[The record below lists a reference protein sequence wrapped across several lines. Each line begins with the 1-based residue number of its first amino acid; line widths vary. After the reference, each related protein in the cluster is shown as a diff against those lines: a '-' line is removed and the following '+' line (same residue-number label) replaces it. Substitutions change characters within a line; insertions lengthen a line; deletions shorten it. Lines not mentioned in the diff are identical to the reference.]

1 MGILKVS
8 AMMACHL
15 ALVLSAISVTPFVM
29 HAAAQSDSGDTVSQA
44 NDDNAVA
51 QFESFGSFRAYMMTA
66 EDAAGTYYSVGAKL
80 TFTME
85 SDGTLELAQ
94 GDDEP
99 TITAQT
105 DESTDFECM
114 EHGGGYNQ
122 RTAWFPYTAIFVR
135 GGALERV
142 RSAEGGVRKL
152 RALSKEEDGS
162 AKYLGEFPRPVE
174 YSFVPCVGKHRVD
187 PGLRLDSYLDGKD
200 RLLLRMANGKQMNLR
215 LPQPFVP
222 FLLAR
227 YRSGAMIPVPVRI
240 VVASIDLLDRRV
252 VLQLQSTVAMSPLV
266 RKLELRAV
274 MKDTEPADDETA
286 ARFRERTRAVIDDLA
301 RCGRPVDQA
310 IEPCADPTR
319 KPDMRIFL
327 PGGKSPTN
335 D

>member
-1 MGILKVS
+1 MRMQPFARLLQ
-8 AMMACHL
+8 MAL
-15 ALVLSAISVTPFVM
+15 LVIPSFLVAEEADGNSGVPLPMADEPAI
-29 HAAAQSDSGDTVSQA
+29 AE
-44 NDDNAVA
+44 
-51 QFESFGSFRAYMMTA
+51 FEYFGPFRAYMMTA

-200 RLLLRMANGKQMNLR
+200 RLLLRMANGKPMNLR

-252 VLQLQSTVAMSPLV
+252 VLQLQSTVAMSPPV

-274 MKDTEPADDETA
+274 MKDGEAAADESA
-286 ARFRERTRAVIDDLA
+286 ARYRERTRAVIDDLA